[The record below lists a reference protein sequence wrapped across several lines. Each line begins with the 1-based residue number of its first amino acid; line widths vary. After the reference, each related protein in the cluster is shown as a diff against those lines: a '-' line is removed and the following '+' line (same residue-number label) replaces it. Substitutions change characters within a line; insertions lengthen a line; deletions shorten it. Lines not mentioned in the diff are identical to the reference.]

1 MLRCLSSFI
10 YIVILLLVCWIRL
23 VSNYFGLIKVNGI
36 QKLKVKGRNIQRWYK
51 TIEHGAECKRLAKH
65 ILTKNSWVRAGDHE
79 STFGPAHQEHCGVD
93 QREFVFLFFFVCFFS
108 LSLSLFL
115 SVCLFVCLS
124 CFISVSLS
132 LSLFV
137 GLALSLPC
145 HLLFW
150 CQMRTNY
157 GGCEFSSTPG
167 QRGKPE
173 RKTSHLCRN
182 DPEYKFRMYHAA
194 PAQPCLNSLC
204 WFPCKDSEG
213 WPVTFRA

>member
-93 QREFVFLFFFVCFFS
+93 QRVCFLFFFVCFFLS
-108 LSLSLFL
+108 LSLSLSFFL
-115 SVCLFVCLS
+115 FVCLFVCLS

-132 LSLFV
+132 LSLCGLGSLASLSPAVLVSNADELWGLRVLFHTGSERQAREKDISFV
-137 GLALSLPC
+137 
-145 HLLFW
+145 
-150 CQMRTNY
+150 
-157 GGCEFSSTPG
+157 
-167 QRGKPE
+167 
-173 RKTSHLCRN
+173 
-182 DPEYKFRMYHAA
+182 
-194 PAQPCLNSLC
+194 
-204 WFPCKDSEG
+204 
-213 WPVTFRA
+213 